1 MTRSGLYIC
10 NREQYIKAE
19 ARACDL
25 QIVLSSQVIYG
36 MAGGNLLHRA
46 ISYVINQFVVEGL
59 ANSRTFQR
67 FAVRTEKQLQE
78 LSEKAVEKRRE
89 VVEMMKDISKGSQP
103 PTR

>member
-1 MTRSGLYIC
+1 
-10 NREQYIKAE
+10 
-19 ARACDL
+19 
-25 QIVLSSQVIYG
+25 
-36 MAGGNLLHRA
+36 MAGGNFLHRA

-78 LSEKAVEKRRE
+78 LSEKAVEKKRE
-89 VVEMMKDISKGSQP
+89 MVEMMKDISKGSQP